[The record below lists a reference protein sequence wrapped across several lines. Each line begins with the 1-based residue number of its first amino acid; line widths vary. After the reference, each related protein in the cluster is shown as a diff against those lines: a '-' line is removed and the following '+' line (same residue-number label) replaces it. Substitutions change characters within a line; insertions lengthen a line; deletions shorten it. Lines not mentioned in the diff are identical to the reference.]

1 MNKDGWYTD
10 MVTRMKTLEEVNAR
24 IADDLNETGFYA
36 NELLNKN
43 SELTEHMQRMVDTVD
58 DIVKSLQQIE
68 RHECSEEA
76 IERIQDAIVDLSVF
90 L

>member
-1 MNKDGWYTD
+1 MNKKGWYTL
-10 MVTRMKTLEEVNAR
+10 MVTRTEE
-24 IADDLNETGFYA
+24 LS
-36 NELLNKN
+36 NKN

-58 DIVKSLQQIE
+58 DIVQSLQRIE

-76 IERIQDAIVDLSVF
+76 MERIQDAIVDLSVF

>member
-1 MNKDGWYTD
+1 MNKNGWYTD
-10 MVTRMKTLEEVNAR
+10 MVTRIGELE
-24 IADDLNETGFYA
+24 D
-36 NELLNKN
+36 KN

-76 IERIQDAIVDLSVF
+76 MERIQDAIVDLSVF

>member
-1 MNKDGWYTD
+1 MTKMYLKD
-10 MVTRMKTLEEVNAR
+10 
-24 IADDLNETGFYA
+24 TGFYA

-43 SELTEHMQRMVDTVD
+43 SELIEHMQRMVDTVD

-76 IERIQDAIVDLSVF
+76 MERIEDIFNRKFDDH
-90 L
+90 